1 MERTEVPPY
10 IKVLIEL
17 QRNSLYRAARFAN
30 LEGIL
35 RFFCSVH
42 HFSEGGVNENHNATC
57 SPSFAEN
64 DSRLLKNSEGNRD
77 GERIF
82 CRRKE
87 ADVAL
92 LLQVT

>member
-35 RFFCSVH
+35 VKAGLMKTTMQRARPASLRMILDCLRIAKEIVMVSGFFV
-42 HFSEGGVNENHNATC
+42 EGRRQT
-57 SPSFAEN
+57 
-64 DSRLLKNSEGNRD
+64 LLYYCK
-77 GERIF
+77 
-82 CRRKE
+82 
-87 ADVAL
+87 
-92 LLQVT
+92 